1 MKFKV
6 PDEIANIVGKLQK
19 AGYRAYL
26 VGGCV
31 RDILLNR
38 EPKDWDIA
46 TDAKPEEIQKI
57 FPESVYE
64 NAFGTVAVKTQSANR
79 ETQIVEVT
87 TFRLEGKYT
96 DKRHP
101 DEIKFA
107 KTIEEDL
114 SRRDFTINAVA
125 AAIND
130 KIIDPYGGQKDLG
143 ARVIR
148 AVGNPEE
155 RFGEDALRMIRAIR
169 CACQLNFTIEPKTFQ
184 AIQKNA
190 GWLQAIAKERIRDEL
205 VKIIM
210 SDKAADG
217 IELLK
222 EAGLLKYIISEL
234 EKGVGVTQNRHH
246 IYTVYEHNLLSL
258 KFAAQKKYNLEVRLA
273 ALLHDI
279 AKSEVKIGEGPD
291 STFYNHDFVG
301 AKFAVRILDRL
312 RFSREIVDKIAL
324 LIRNHMFVYDVG
336 VVTEAA
342 IRRLLKR
349 VGPENI
355 QNLID
360 LRITDRLGS
369 GVPKA
374 QPYRLRH
381 FQYLVE
387 KVQYD
392 ATSVKMLKING
403 NDIMKILEIPPGP
416 KIGAI
421 LDVLLA
427 EAIEEPEKN
436 EEKYLRNRVKE
447 LNALDLSEIRKLA
460 KQRIEE
466 KKEEED
472 LEMKGKYWV
481 K

>member
-46 TDAKPEEIQKI
+46 TDAKPEEIQKV

>member
-46 TDAKPEEIQKI
+46 TDAKPEEIQKV

-143 ARVIR
+143 AKVIR

-301 AKFAVRILDRL
+301 AKFAVKILDRL

>member
-46 TDAKPEEIQKI
+46 TDAKPEEIQKV

-301 AKFAVRILDRL
+301 AKFAVKILDRL

>member
-143 ARVIR
+143 AKVIR

>member
-46 TDAKPEEIQKI
+46 TDAKPEEIQKV

-143 ARVIR
+143 AKVIR